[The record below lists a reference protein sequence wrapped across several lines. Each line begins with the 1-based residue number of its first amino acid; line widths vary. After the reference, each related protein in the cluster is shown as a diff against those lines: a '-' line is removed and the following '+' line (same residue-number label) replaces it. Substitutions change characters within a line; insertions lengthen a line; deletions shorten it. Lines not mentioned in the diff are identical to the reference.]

1 MIFFFLFRVELC
13 WLESNP
19 VDKGEE
25 CKTALELEE
34 VKKERKNEEK
44 NKLKKCRKT
53 NNNNKTNFFLSNRTR
68 HQRLKRGEERADKEE
83 GKGRSGRWREE
94 LEGAGGHR
102 TGNRGL

>member
-44 NKLKKCRKT
+44 IN
-53 NNNNKTNFFLSNRTR
+53 
-68 HQRLKRGEERADKEE
+68 
-83 GKGRSGRWREE
+83 
-94 LEGAGGHR
+94 
-102 TGNRGL
+102 

>member
-34 VKKERKNEEK
+34 VKKKKRKNEEK
-44 NKLKKCRKT
+44 INLKNAEKQTTTTKRT
-53 NNNNKTNFFLSNRTR
+53 FFSPIE
-68 HQRLKRGEERADKEE
+68 HVISD
-83 GKGRSGRWREE
+83 
-94 LEGAGGHR
+94 
-102 TGNRGL
+102 

>member
-44 NKLKKCRKT
+44 INLKNAEKQTTTKRT
-53 NNNNKTNFFLSNRTR
+53 FFSPIE
-68 HQRLKRGEERADKEE
+68 HVISD
-83 GKGRSGRWREE
+83 
-94 LEGAGGHR
+94 
-102 TGNRGL
+102 